1 MAPLLRRLKHG
12 ASNKNPYNQ
21 LIFRQ
26 KKPPMSP
33 EEKNPPQD
41 KIEQKRE
48 RPRGSFSARFSLL
61 ISLAAL
67 GASAYLG
74 YELLYKQQDLLTSD
88 VPGSTRQLRTDVEK
102 LKELGN
108 TSKYDINR
116 LKEDQKTLTEAMRQT
131 SQHLGKSRVDW
142 VMAETEQLMII
153 ANQRL
158 QLAGDL
164 DTAAMALEIADQR
177 LRDLADPDLTPV
189 RKILAKEIQ
198 SLKAAERADITGI
211 ALRLSNLSDQ
221 VSSLPLSLEFQ
232 QTIKSTPPPKG
243 EKAKD
248 EKTKEE
254 NATRVPERQQKPG
267 FFAELWSDIMSVM
280 SIRTNVESYKPLLP
294 PEQQYYLRENL
305 RLMILGA
312 QQAALRADHQTY
324 NNNLK
329 LAKQW
334 ALEYFDTRSQAV
346 SQMIGEIDALSGTN
360 LASGKPKISASLNAL
375 RAVSRK
381 KAGL

>member
-1 MAPLLRRLKHG
+1 MSQEENKPAP
-12 ASNKNPYNQ
+12 
-21 LIFRQ
+21 
-26 KKPPMSP
+26 
-33 EEKNPPQD
+33 E
-41 KIEQKRE
+41 KIEHKKE
-48 RPRGSFSARFSLL
+48 RPRSSFSARFSLL

-67 GASAYLG
+67 AVSGYLG

-102 LKELGN
+102 LKESSN
-108 TSKYDINR
+108 TSQYDINR

-164 DTAAMALEIADQR
+164 DTAATALEIADQR

-198 SLKAAERADITGI
+198 SLKSAERADITGI
-211 ALRLSNLSDQ
+211 ALRLSSLSDSI
-221 VSSLPLSLEFQ
+221 SSLPLSLEFQ
-232 QTIKSTPPPKG
+232 QTIQSKAAPAEEKTTASEATPPVASQP
-243 EKAKD
+243 
-248 EKTKEE
+248 
-254 NATRVPERQQKPG
+254 KPG
-267 FFAELWSDIMSVM
+267 FFAELWADIMSVI

-294 PEQQYYLRENL
+294 PEKQYYLRENL
-305 RLMILGA
+305 RLLILGA
-312 QQAALRADHQTY
+312 QQAALRADRETY
-324 NNNLK
+324 RNNLE
-329 LAKQW
+329 LAKKW
-334 ALEYFDTRSQAV
+334 AQEYFDTRSQAMAQLI
-346 SQMIGEIDALSGTN
+346 SEIDALSKAN
-360 LASGKPKISASLNAL
+360 LASAKPQISESLSAL